1 MVAAPTDDGRDPTYA
16 TVRHAAAILASQ
28 AGARVVLADRSTES
42 RIVDPYGSGPMTG
55 DAGPMYSHGERLLD
69 RRELHALGRAYL
81 VEQLDELAQA
91 GVEAA
96 GWLARRPG
104 LPGLEELVRRFPVDV
119 VVVAYGHEH
128 PTKLERLR
136 RGSRVDQARAA
147 AGRASVVWVHPDRT
161 LRIDPTEPNGS
172 S

>member
-16 TVRHAAAILASQ
+16 TVRQAAAILASQ

-42 RIVDPYGSGPMTG
+42 RLVDPYGSGPMTD

-69 RRELHALGRAYL
+69 RRELNALGRAYL

-91 GVEAA
+91 GVDGA

-128 PTKLERLR
+128 PTRLERLR

-147 AGRASVVWVHPDRT
+147 AGRAAVVWVHPDRT
-161 LRIDPTEPNGS
+161 VRLDPTEPNGS
-172 S
+172 P